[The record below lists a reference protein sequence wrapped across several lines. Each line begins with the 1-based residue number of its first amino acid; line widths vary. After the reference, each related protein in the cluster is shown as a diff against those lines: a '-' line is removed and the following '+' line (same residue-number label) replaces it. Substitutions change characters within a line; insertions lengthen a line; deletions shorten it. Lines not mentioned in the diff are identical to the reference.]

1 MNKII
6 NEDFEILGYAQFY
19 LYLGFTD
26 NTATISSISFDF
38 NKNITKEVL
47 RNVVDIN
54 ANYYKETLNKTLKEF
69 KFVSK
74 EAFESFYE
82 KSECAI
88 NISWDEDNI
97 YINGDK
103 LRRED

>member
-6 NEDFEILGYAQFY
+6 NDNFEILGYAQFY

-26 NTATISSISFDF
+26 NTATILSISFDF
-38 NKNITKEVL
+38 SKDITKEVL
-47 RNVVDIN
+47 RDIVEIN
-54 ANYYKETLNKTLKEF
+54 ANIYKETLNKTLKEF

-74 EAFESFYE
+74 EAFEKFDE
-82 KSECAI
+82 ESECAV
-88 NISWDEDNI
+88 NISWDENNF
-97 YINGDK
+97 YLNGEK